1 MDSTDTLQQSHN
13 LLRSLINAAE
23 KAANI
28 ARICRSNQ
36 QLLSL
41 LIREKTGDEA
51 NKRFEHDFKT
61 LADVLI
67 QEAIKY
73 DVGNEFPEMKDNIR
87 GEESPNFTNANGES
101 VAIVVGPT
109 VEETESCLL
118 AILQEEH
125 QVAAKILAEEVHRD
139 VFDKGLSEE
148 IPELPNDVDYSKLGV
163 WIDPI
168 DATAEYISGDTMFTN
183 FPGITS
189 TGLDCVT
196 VLIGV
201 YDTITGIPVIG
212 VICQPF
218 RNKLDENVYTS
229 AMFWGIALPSCQAH
243 CKSLNNTTSDRGR
256 LLGIFSSSERA
267 ELLQQ
272 MLELGYEF
280 AFSAGAGHKA
290 LKVITNEVDAYVLS
304 KGSTYKWD
312 TCAPQA
318 ILRSLNGD
326 IIEFQTSI
334 KEGKPI
340 PLKYIKSGDQVEEEE
355 EEEEEKENSEEGT
368 VDWKCNSHG
377 LIAVRD
383 VKLFDDLLAKL
394 TNS

>member
-1 MDSTDTLQQSHN
+1 MTTADNHN

-41 LIREKTGDEA
+41 LVREKTGDEA
-51 NKRFEHDFKT
+51 NARFEHDFKT

-67 QEAIKY
+67 QEAIKH
-73 DVGNEFPEMKDNIR
+73 DIGNEFPEMKDNIR
-87 GEESPNFTNANGES
+87 GEESPNFTNANGDS

-109 VEETESCLL
+109 ASETEACLL

-125 QVAAKILAEEVHRD
+125 QEAAKLLAEEVHRE
-139 VFDKGLSEE
+139 VTFDRELSEE
-148 IPELPNDVDYSKLGV
+148 IPELPNDVDYSQLGV

-201 YDTITGIPVIG
+201 YDIATGIPLIG

-218 RNKLDENVYTS
+218 RNKLQENVYTS
-229 AMFWGIALPSCQAH
+229 AMFWGVALPNCQSH
-243 CKSLNNTTSDRGR
+243 CKSLNNSPSDRGR

-304 KGSTYKWD
+304 KGSTFKWD

-334 KEGKPI
+334 KEGKAI
-340 PLKYIKSGDQVEEEE
+340 PLKYIQSEEER
-355 EEEEEKENSEEGT
+355 ENAEDTT
-368 VDWKCNSHG
+368 VDWKCNNHG

-383 VKLFDDLLAKL
+383 VKLFDGLLEKL
-394 TNS
+394 ANS

>member
-1 MDSTDTLQQSHN
+1 MTTTDNHN

-41 LIREKTGDEA
+41 LVREKTGDEA
-51 NKRFEHDFKT
+51 NARFEHDFKT

-87 GEESPNFTNANGES
+87 GEESPNFTNANGENI
-101 VAIVVGPT
+101 AIVVGPT
-109 VEETESCLL
+109 ATETEACLL

-125 QVAAKILAEEVHRD
+125 QEAAKILAEEVHRQ
-139 VFDKGLSEE
+139 VTFDKELNEE
-148 IPELPNDVDYSKLGV
+148 IPELPNDVDYSQLGV

-201 YDTITGIPVIG
+201 YDTTTGVPVIG

-218 RNKLDENVYTS
+218 RNKLQENVYTS
-229 AMFWGIALPSCQAH
+229 AMFWGIALPNLQVH
-243 CKSLNNTTSDRGR
+243 CNALTNSSSDRGR

-304 KGSTYKWD
+304 KGSTFKWD

-334 KEGKPI
+334 REGKPI
-340 PLKYIKSGDQVEEEE
+340 PLKYIPNEKESENAEEET
-355 EEEEEKENSEEGT
+355 T
-368 VDWKCNSHG
+368 VDWKCNRHG

-383 VKLFDDLLAKL
+383 IKLFDDLLQKL
-394 TNS
+394 ANS

>member
-1 MDSTDTLQQSHN
+1 MSDAGGNRN
-13 LLRSLINAAE
+13 LIRSLINAAE

-28 ARICRSNQ
+28 ARICRSNKA
-36 QLLSL
+36 LLSL
-41 LIREKTGDEA
+41 LVQEKKGDDA
-51 NKRFEHDFKT
+51 NARFEHDFKT

-67 QEAIKY
+67 QETIKY
-73 DVGNEFPEMKDNIR
+73 DVGAEFPEMKDNIR

-101 VAIVVGPT
+101 IAIAVGPGAS
-109 VEETESCLL
+109 ETESCLL
-118 AILQEEH
+118 AILHNGHEE
-125 QVAAKILAEEVHRD
+125 AARILATEVHREIA
-139 VFDKGLSEE
+139 FDQEQPEE
-148 IPELPNDVDYSKLGV
+148 IPELPNDAVDYTNLGV

-201 YDTITGIPVIG
+201 YDLTSGIPLIG
-212 VICQPF
+212 VVCQPF
-218 RNKLDENVYTS
+218 RNKIDDNVYTS
-229 AMFWGIALPSCQAH
+229 SMYWGIALDNFQAH
-243 CKSLNNTTSDRGR
+243 SKNLNNSPKRSGG

-272 MLELGYEF
+272 MLEIGYEF

-290 LKVITNEVDAYVLS
+290 LKVITNEVDIYVLS
-304 KGSTYKWD
+304 KGSTFKWD
-312 TCAPQA
+312 TCGPQA

-326 IIEFQTSI
+326 IVEFQTSI
-334 KEGKPI
+334 KEGKPV
-340 PLKYIKSGDQVEEEE
+340 PLKYIEVVDNEEDG
-355 EEEEEKENSEEGT
+355 SIA
-368 VDWKCNSHG
+368 DWKCNSQG

-383 VKLFDDLLAKL
+383 MKLFEDLLVKLAE
-394 TNS
+394 S